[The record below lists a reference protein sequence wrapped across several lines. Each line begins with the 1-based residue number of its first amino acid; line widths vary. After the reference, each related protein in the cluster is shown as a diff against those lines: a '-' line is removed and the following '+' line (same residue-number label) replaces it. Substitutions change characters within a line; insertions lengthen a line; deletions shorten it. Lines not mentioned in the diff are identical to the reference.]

1 MLYGGGQLF
10 ASIGMFVAGGYGA
23 PRKAPTSAGVLV
35 DTAAAGRF
43 VHGVGALFAVI
54 GGAAFVVVAIRALR
68 RANPAPA
75 SA

>member
-1 MLYGGGQLF
+1 
-10 ASIGMFVAGGYGA
+10 
-23 PRKAPTSAGVLV
+23 
-35 DTAAAGRF
+35 